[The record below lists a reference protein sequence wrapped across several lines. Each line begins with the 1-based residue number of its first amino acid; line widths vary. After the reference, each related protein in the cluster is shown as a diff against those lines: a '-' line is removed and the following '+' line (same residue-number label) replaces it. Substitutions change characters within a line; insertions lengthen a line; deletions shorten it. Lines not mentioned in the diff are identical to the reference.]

1 LVATQKIQLSGDG
14 FDDWKHASERISQHE
29 NSNNHLEAIT
39 ILAKLG
45 MTQGRIDQA
54 LVREEAEQA
63 QYWRKVL
70 MRVVSTIKF
79 IAERGLAFRGDDEL
93 IGSPRNGNFLGNLE
107 LLTEYDPF
115 LSAHL
120 KETAN
125 KGSGHVNYL
134 SSTICNELITLMGE
148 KVLNEIVERIKR
160 SKYYSI
166 SVDSTPDEA
175 HIDQLTV
182 VIRYKEGSAPKER
195 FLTFVPNCGHSG
207 AAIPKPLLEFLDSYK
222 IDISNCRG
230 QSYDNAP
237 NMSGK
242 YNKMQALIL
251 KKNNLSVFIPCCG
264 HSLNLEYVP
273 LLDICNQISG

>member
-1 LVATQKIQLSGDG
+1 
-14 FDDWKHASERISQHE
+14 
-29 NSNNHLEAIT
+29 
-39 ILAKLG
+39 
-45 MTQGRIDQA
+45 
-54 LVREEAEQA
+54 
-63 QYWRKVL
+63 
-70 MRVVSTIKF
+70 
-79 IAERGLAFRGDDEL
+79 
-93 IGSPRNGNFLGNLE
+93 LE
-107 LLTEYDPF
+107 LLAEYDPF

-134 SSTICNELITLMGE
+134 SSTIYNELMGD
-148 KVLNEIVERIKR
+148 KVLNEIIERIKR

-182 VIRYKEGSAPKER
+182 VIRYMEGPAPKER
-195 FLTFVPNCGHSG
+195 FLTFIPNCGHSG
-207 AAIPKPLLEFLDSYK
+207 AAIARALLVFLDSYK

-242 YNKMQALIL
+242 YSVIY
-251 KKNNLSVFIPCCG
+251 NN
-264 HSLNLEYVP
+264 
-273 LLDICNQISG
+273 